1 MAQAIEEQPRTVIEI
16 VYGCLITLI
25 LCVSYCI
32 RPNISSPDSSSLLV
46 MIRKLRIILWV
57 VIAPE
62 LIVSWAVNQWVEGN
76 KVAKQYAGNYPSVLG
91 ELYL

>member
-1 MAQAIEEQPRTVIEI
+1 M
-16 VYGCLITLI
+16 
-25 LCVSYCI
+25 
-32 RPNISSPDSSSLLV
+32 
-46 MIRKLRIILWV
+46 MRKLRIILWV